1 MNSERDEREYG
12 PWLDRFA
19 ALLRPGMRAM
29 ELGCGLGDDARW
41 MADAG
46 LRVLG
51 LDRDL
56 ARVRE
61 AARRV
66 PEAGFVVADLAT
78 GLPVRD
84 TVVDVVVASLS
95 LHYFDR
101 RTTAAIVAE
110 IARVLRDG
118 GLLLARVNAA
128 GDTRSLYGA
137 GAEREPDVFEVEPT
151 RQDNPLHRMPHIIL
165 SPHNASASSRF
176 DPARKRRVGQEL
188 ALTLQGKWPM
198 SCVNPTVLEKSSLR
212 RWQPY
217 SMERG
222 PNS

>member
-137 GAEREPDVFEVEPT
+137 GAEREPDVFEVEPGRLKRFFRPAT
-151 RQDNPLHRMPHIIL
+151 LRALLEPAFTIETLEEEETV
-165 SPHNASASSRF
+165 SRHQG
-176 DPARKRRVGQEL
+176 PKQSLVVVARRHPR
-188 ALTLQGKWPM
+188 
-198 SCVNPTVLEKSSLR
+198 
-212 RWQPY
+212 
-217 SMERG
+217 
-222 PNS
+222 